1 MFYGYARVST
11 RGQVK
16 GNSLAE
22 QRQQLMDRG
31 CDEVIEEQ
39 YTGTT
44 TERPQLDALLAR
56 LNIGDTLMVTKL
68 DRLARSATEGAN
80 LIKELTDKGI
90 RVNILNMGEVDERPQ
105 GRLMLHILLAFAE
118 FERDMIVERTQAGK
132 AIARTGKAI
141 ARTKAG
147 FREGR
152 PPIDKAR
159 KDAAV
164 DMVLNGGKSYKEAA
178 AAVGISKSTL
188 IRAVRAKKAEITIS
202 SDPFYTDSNIRYLER
217 KMEDYKASRT

>member
-1 MFYGYARVST
+1 MRYGYARVST

-22 QRQQLMDRG
+22 QHQQLMEKG

-39 YTGTT
+39 YTGAT
-44 TERPQLDALLAR
+44 TERPQLDALLTR
-56 LNIGDTLMVTKL
+56 LNDGDTLMITKL

-90 RVNILNMGEVDERPQ
+90 RVNILNMGEVDDRPQ

-132 AIARTGKAI
+132 TI

-159 KDAAV
+159 KNAAV
-164 DMVLNGGKSYKEAA
+164 DMVMNGGKSYKEAA
-178 AAVGISKSTL
+178 VAVGISKSTL
-188 IRAVRAKKAEITIS
+188 VRAVKAWRAN
-202 SDPFYTDSNIRYLER
+202 NINNHNIC
-217 KMEDYKASRT
+217 

>member
-1 MFYGYARVST
+1 MRYGYARVST

-16 GNSLAE
+16 GNSLTE
-22 QRQQLMDRG
+22 QRRQLMNIG

-39 YTGTT
+39 YTGAT
-44 TERPQLDALLAR
+44 TERPQLEELLTR
-56 LNIGDTLMVTKL
+56 LKPNDTLMVTKL

-90 RVNILNMGEVDERPQ
+90 RVNILNMGEVDKRPP

-118 FERDMIVERTQAGK
+118 FERDMIVERTQS
-132 AIARTGKAI
+132 GKAI

-164 DMVLNGGKSYKEAA
+164 EMVIEGGKSYKDAA
-178 AAVGISKSTL
+178 TSVGISKSTL
-188 IRAVRAKKAEITIS
+188 VRAVRAWKAVNEKNS
-202 SDPFYTDSNIRYLER
+202 AY
-217 KMEDYKASRT
+217 

>member
-1 MFYGYARVST
+1 MRYGYARVST

-22 QRQQLMDRG
+22 QRQQLMKSG
-31 CDEVIEEQ
+31 CEEVIEEQ

-44 TERPQLDALLAR
+44 TERPQLDALLTR
-56 LNIGDTLMVTKL
+56 LNAKDMLMVTKL

-80 LIKELTDKGI
+80 IIKELTDKGI
-90 RVNILNMGEVDERPQ
+90 RVSILNMGDVDERPQ

-132 AIARTGKAI
+132 AIARTK
-141 ARTKAG
+141 KG

-152 PPIDKAR
+152 PPIDKVR

-164 DMVLNGGKSYKEAA
+164 DMVINGGKSYKEAST
-178 AAVGISKSTL
+178 AVGISKSTL
-188 IRAVRAKKAEITIS
+188 ARAIRAWRENKI
-202 SDPFYTDSNIRYLER
+202 DLHN
-217 KMEDYKASRT
+217 

>member
-1 MFYGYARVST
+1 MRYGYARVST

-39 YTGTT
+39 YTGAT
-44 TERPQLDALLAR
+44 TERPQLDALLTR
-56 LNIGDTLMVTKL
+56 LNNGDTLMVTKL

-90 RVNILNMGEVDERPQ
+90 RVNIINMGEVDERPQ

-132 AIARTGKAI
+132 AIARTKN
-141 ARTKAG
+141 G

-152 PPIDKAR
+152 PPIAKER
-159 KDAAV
+159 KDNAV
-164 DMVLNGGKSYKEAA
+164 RLIMEEKHSYKQVEMET
-178 AAVGISKSTL
+178 GLSKST
-188 IRAVRAKKAEITIS
+188 IVRAVREAK
-202 SDPFYTDSNIRYLER
+202 L
-217 KMEDYKASRT
+217 

>member
-1 MFYGYARVST
+1 MRYGYARVST

-31 CDEVIEEQ
+31 CEEIIEEH

-44 TERPQLDALLAR
+44 TERPKLDALLTR
-56 LNIGDTLMVTKL
+56 LNAGDTLMVTKL
-68 DRLARSATEGAN
+68 DRLARSAMDGAN
-80 LIKELTDKGI
+80 LIKELTERKI

-132 AIARTGKAI
+132 AIART
-141 ARTKAG
+141 KAG

-152 PPIDKAR
+152 PPIGKAR
-159 KDAAV
+159 KDAAI
-164 DMVLNGGKSYKEAA
+164 DMVINDGKSYKEAA

-188 IRAVRAKKAEITIS
+188 VRAVRAWRLKKIFLNNEVG
-202 SDPFYTDSNIRYLER
+202 R
-217 KMEDYKASRT
+217 

>member
-1 MFYGYARVST
+1 MRYGYARVST

-22 QRQQLMDRG
+22 QRQQLMDIG

-39 YTGTT
+39 YTGAT
-44 TERPQLDALLAR
+44 TERPNLEELLTR
-56 LNIGDTLMVTKL
+56 LKPNDTLMVTKL

-90 RVNILNMGEVDERPQ
+90 RVNILNMGEVDKRPQ

-132 AIARTGKAI
+132 AIARTKD
-141 ARTKAG
+141 G

-164 DMVLNGGKSYKEAA
+164 DMVINDGKSYKDAA
-178 AAVGISKSTL
+178 VAVGISKSTL
-188 IRAVRAKKAEITIS
+188 VRA
-202 SDPFYTDSNIRYLER
+202 IRTW
-217 KMEDYKASRT
+217 KVNHT

>member
-1 MFYGYARVST
+1 MRYGYARVST

-22 QRQQLMDRG
+22 QHQQLMDKG
-31 CDEVIEEQ
+31 CDEVVEEQ
-39 YTGTT
+39 YTGAT
-44 TERPQLDALLAR
+44 TERPQLDALLTR
-56 LNIGDTLMVTKL
+56 LNDGDTLMITKL

-90 RVNILNMGEVDERPQ
+90 RVNILNMGEVDDRPQ

-132 AIARTGKAI
+132 TI

-159 KDAAV
+159 KNAAV
-164 DMVLNGGKSYKEAA
+164 DMVMNGGKSYKEAA
-178 AAVGISKSTL
+178 VAVGISKSTL
-188 IRAVRAKKAEITIS
+188 VRAVKAWRAN
-202 SDPFYTDSNIRYLER
+202 NINNHNIC
-217 KMEDYKASRT
+217 

>member
-1 MFYGYARVST
+1 MRYGYARIST

-22 QRQQLMDRG
+22 QRQQLMDNG

-44 TERPQLDALLAR
+44 TERPQLDALLTH
-56 LNIGDTLMVTKL
+56 LNAGDTLMVTKL
-68 DRLARSATEGAN
+68 DRLARSAMDGAN
-80 LIKELTDKGI
+80 LIKDLTDRNV

-105 GRLMLHILLAFAE
+105 GKLMLHILLAFAE

-132 AIARTGKAI
+132 AIART
-141 ARTKAG
+141 KAG

-164 DMVLNGGKSYKEAA
+164 DMVFNGGKSYKEAA

-188 IRAVRAKKAEITIS
+188 IRAVRVAKESI
-202 SDPFYTDSNIRYLER
+202 
-217 KMEDYKASRT
+217 

>member
-1 MFYGYARVST
+1 MRYGYARVST

-22 QRQQLMDRG
+22 QHQQLIDMG

-39 YTGTT
+39 YTGAT
-44 TERPQLDALLAR
+44 TERPKLDALLTR
-56 LNIGDTLMVTKL
+56 LNEGDTLMVTKL

-132 AIARTGKAI
+132 AIART
-141 ARTKAG
+141 KAG

-164 DMVLNGGKSYKEAA
+164 DMVINNGKSYKEAA
-178 AAVGISKSTL
+178 ASVGISKSTL
-188 IRAVRAKKAEITIS
+188 VRAVRDWRIENMIS
-202 SDPFYTDSNIRYLER
+202 H
-217 KMEDYKASRT
+217 

>member
-1 MFYGYARVST
+1 MRRKYMVYGYARVST

-56 LNIGDTLMVTKL
+56 LNVGDTLMVTKL
-68 DRLARSATEGAN
+68 DRLVRSLIEGAN
-80 LIKELTDKGI
+80 LIKDLTDKGI
-90 RVNILNMGEVDERPQ
+90 RVNILNMGELDERPQ
-105 GRLMLHILLAFAE
+105 GRLMVHMLLAFAE
-118 FERDMIVERTQAGK
+118 FERDLIVERTNSGK
-132 AIARTGKAI
+132 KIART
-141 ARTKAG
+141 RAG

-164 DMVLNGGKSYKEAA
+164 DMVLNGEKSYKEAA
-178 AAVGISKSTL
+178 VAVGISKSTVL
-188 IRAVRAKKAEITIS
+188 RAVQAR
-202 SDPFYTDSNIRYLER
+202 
-217 KMEDYKASRT
+217 KASNYQDK